1 MFDGWGIRYP
11 VQPVRVS
18 EYYGIRSSGWGDPET
33 EGNVWKIF
41 EIAYHRRVAE
51 NRDGRLSK
59 HTAWGVGC

>member
-1 MFDGWGIRYP
+1 M
-11 VQPVRVS
+11 QPVRVS